1 MKKKISVFI
10 FSILVG
16 LTAYGQQVI
25 QNRNFE
31 YEKDPM
37 ELKNEIH
44 FNLLTSVLG
53 LPEINYERIM
63 ESNFSVGMS
72 LMASLDPYEKQNLR
86 AAFLPFGRLYFS
98 NEYAAGFYIEANGG
112 LIIEKSRQYYY
123 DYYNYSTPYSEYTQS
138 TSTVNT
144 YSNFGLGVAIGYK
157 FLTKNN
163 WVGDIFAGAGRVFG
177 ESNIDAYPRVG
188 ITIGKRF

>member
-1 MKKKISVFI
+1 MKKKISFFI

-112 LIIEKSRQYYY
+112 LILEKSKTYYY
-123 DYYNYSTPYSEYTQS
+123 DYYSSYSGVMQS
-138 TSTVNT
+138 APTINT
-144 YSNFGLGVAIGYK
+144 YSNIGLGVAIGYK

-177 ESNIDAYPRVG
+177 DSNIDAYPRVG

>member
-1 MKKKISVFI
+1 MKKKFGLFI
-10 FSILVG
+10 FCFLIT
-16 LTAYGQQVI
+16 LTSFGQQQYTYQTDTKYGQDS
-25 QNRNFE
+25 E
-31 YEKDPM
+31 G
-37 ELKNEIH
+37 LKNEIH

-72 LMASLDPYEKQNLR
+72 LMASLDPFEKQNLR

-98 NEYAAGFYIEANGG
+98 NDYAAGFYIEANGG
-112 LIIEKSRQYYY
+112 LIIEKSRLYYY
-123 DYYNYSTPYSEYTQS
+123 DYYSPYSGVTQS
-138 TSTVNT
+138 TPTVNT
-144 YSNFGLGVAIGYK
+144 NSNFGLGVAIGYK

-177 ESNIDAYPRVG
+177 DSNIDAYPRVG